1 MSVRLRRSLGTTGL
15 NLAMTALAILSLV
28 PFGVALS
35 WSFKPLAEIF
45 RLPVSPL
52 PESLSLVNYQAIFE
66 QAHFEVFFRNS
77 MIAAA
82 GYTFLGI
89 LWCSMGGWALSQY
102 RSRFFAPLL
111 VLLFLVIALPFQVM
125 IVPAFELTVKIG
137 LVNTL
142 LALILPFSASAY
154 GILFMRQYMLSL
166 PVEVF
171 ESARIDGASEFR
183 IWRSLALPMSV
194 PGLAA
199 LGIFLFLDSWN
210 DFLWPLVVLTGSN
223 NLTYPL
229 GLNLLVGLFHAEYGQ
244 MMAASMLALLPVAII
259 LIFLQR
265 QFVAGITAGAVR
277 R

>member
-1 MSVRLRRSLGTTGL
+1 MVRLRRALGTVSL
-15 NLAMTALAILSLV
+15 NAGMTALALLALV

-45 RLPVSPL
+45 RLPVSPI
-52 PESLSLVNYQAIFE
+52 PQTFSLENYTAIFTD
-66 QAHFEVFFRNS
+66 QHFEVFFRNS
-77 MIAAA
+77 LLAAA
-82 GYTFLGI
+82 GFTILGV
-89 LWCSMGGWALSQY
+89 LWCALGGWSLSQY
-102 RSRFFAPLL
+102 RTRLNAPLL

-125 IVPAFELTVKIG
+125 IVPAFELVVQLG
-137 LVNTL
+137 LANTL
-142 LALILPFSASAY
+142 WALIVPFSASAY

-166 PVEVF
+166 PSEVF

-183 IWRSLALPMSV
+183 IWRSLALPMSL

-210 DFLWPLVVLTGSN
+210 DFLWPLVVLTGRD

-229 GLNLLVGLFHAEYGQ
+229 GLNLLVGLFHLEYGQ
-244 MMAASMLALLPVAII
+244 MMAASMLALVPVALI
-259 LIFLQR
+259 LLFMQR
-265 QFVAGITAGAVR
+265 QFISGITAGALR

>member
-1 MSVRLRRSLGTTGL
+1 MLRTRRLAGTVSL
-15 NLAMTALAILSLV
+15 NVAMTLLALFALI

-45 RLPVSPL
+45 QLPVSPI
-52 PESLSLVNYQAIFE
+52 PQTFSLDNYTAIFTDE
-66 QAHFEVFFRNS
+66 HFEVFFRNS
-77 MIAAA
+77 ILAAV
-82 GYTFLGI
+82 GYTSLGI
-89 LWCSMGGWALSQY
+89 LWCSLGGWSLSQY
-102 RSRFFAPLL
+102 RTRLNGPLL
-111 VLLFLVIALPFQVM
+111 VMLFLVIALPFQVM
-125 IVPAFELTVKIG
+125 IVPAFELVVQFG

-142 LALILPFSASAY
+142 WALIVPFSASAY

-166 PVEVF
+166 PREVF

-194 PGLAA
+194 PGIAA

-210 DFLWPLVVLTGSN
+210 DFLWPLVVLTGRD

-229 GLNLLVGLFHAEYGQ
+229 GLNLLVGLFHLEYGQ
-244 MMAASMLALLPVAII
+244 MMAASILALVPVAVI
-259 LIFLQR
+259 LLFMQR
-265 QFVAGITAGAVR
+265 QFISGITAGALR

>member
-1 MSVRLRRSLGTTGL
+1 MARLRRVAGTLSLNG
-15 NLAMTALAILSLV
+15 AMTLLALLALV

-45 RLPVSPL
+45 SLPVSPI
-52 PESLSLVNYQAIFE
+52 PQTFSLQNYTAIFTD
-66 QAHFEVFFRNS
+66 QHFEVFFRNS
-77 MIAAA
+77 LLAAV
-82 GYTFLGI
+82 GYTALGI
-89 LWCSMGGWALSQY
+89 LWCAMGGWSLSQY
-102 RSRFFAPLL
+102 RTRLNAPLL

-125 IVPAFELTVKIG
+125 IVPAFELVVQLG

-142 LALILPFSASAY
+142 WALIVPFSASAY

-166 PVEVF
+166 PKEVF
-171 ESARIDGASEFR
+171 ESARIDGASELR

-194 PGLAA
+194 PGIAA

-210 DFLWPLVVLTGSN
+210 DFLWPLVVLTGRD

-229 GLNLLVGLFHAEYGQ
+229 GLNVLVGLFHLEYGQ
-244 MMAASMLALLPVAII
+244 MMAASMLALVPVALI
-259 LIFLQR
+259 LLFLQR
-265 QFVAGITAGAVR
+265 QFISGITAGALR